1 MVDVKAAAA
10 AAGVSQCAIRM
21 RMCRNRKRGEADLL
35 KADLRGGHYKIT
47 EAQAIQFWQLV
58 KDGGMST
65 GNACQIVGITKF
77 QGDNI
82 RSGKT
87 WNRITGKVKVI
98 YGDY

>member
-35 KADLRGGHYKIT
+35 KADLRGGHYKMT
-47 EAQAIQFWQLV
+47 EAQAIRFWHLV
-58 KDGGMST
+58 AHEGMT
-65 GNACQIVGITKF
+65 TEKACKLVGITKS

-87 WNRITGKVKVI
+87 WNRITGKVKVV

>member
-10 AAGVSQCAIRM
+10 AAGVSPCAIRM

-58 KDGGMST
+58 KDNGMTTES
-65 GNACQIVGITKF
+65 ACQIVGISRS

-87 WNRITGKVKVI
+87 WNRVTGKPKVV
-98 YGDY
+98 YDDY